1 MEPTI
6 DVNQSVTDVTRRVS
20 RRVSRQ
26 QFLHLGGWFTFI
38 LWLAALLLP
47 WALGRPG
54 VWPALALAGLV
65 SAKMAW
71 GVLLGLASGA
81 AALVLMVRWR
91 PWRAMAAR
99 LSSLVDWETF
109 GTADHVLVALMA
121 ACGEEP
127 LFRGVLQPLIGLL
140 PTAALFGLLHAT
152 SAAHVVLAGVLGLL
166 LGWMYQWSGSLW
178 PPIAAHFMIDV
189 MSSLFL
195 ARAVRRG
202 LVSLEGEV

>member
-6 DVNQSVTDVTRRVS
+6 DVNQSIADVTGRVS
-20 RRVSRQ
+20 RE

-38 LWLAALLLP
+38 LWLAAVLLP

-54 VWPALALAGLV
+54 VWPALGLAGLV
-65 SAKMAW
+65 SAKTAW
-71 GVLLGLASGA
+71 GVALGLASGA
-81 AALVLMVRWR
+81 AALVLMARGR

-99 LSSLVDWETF
+99 LSSLVDWERF
-109 GTADHVLVALMA
+109 GTADYVLVALMA

-127 LFRGVLQPLIGLL
+127 LFRGVFQPLMGLL

-166 LGWMYQWSGSLW
+166 LGWLYQWSGSLW

-189 MSSLFL
+189 MSGLFL

-202 LVSLEGEV
+202 LLPVEGGV

>member
-6 DVNQSVTDVTRRVS
+6 DVNQSITDVTGSVS
-20 RRVSRQ
+20 RRVSRE

-47 WALGRPG
+47 WALGRAG
-54 VWPALALAGLV
+54 VWPALDLAGLV
-65 SAKMAW
+65 SAETAW
-71 GVLLGLASGA
+71 GMVLGLASGA
-81 AALVLMVRWR
+81 AALVSMARWR
-91 PWRAMAAR
+91 PWREMAAR

-109 GTADHVLVALMA
+109 GTADYVLVALLA

-127 LFRGVLQPLIGLL
+127 LFRGVLQPWIGLL

-152 SAAHVVLAGVLGLL
+152 CAAHVVLAGGLGLL
-166 LGWMYQWSGSLW
+166 LGWLYQWSGSLW
-178 PPIAAHFMIDV
+178 PPIAAHLVIDV

-195 ARAVRRG
+195 ARAVRREP
-202 LVSLEGEV
+202 VSVEGGV